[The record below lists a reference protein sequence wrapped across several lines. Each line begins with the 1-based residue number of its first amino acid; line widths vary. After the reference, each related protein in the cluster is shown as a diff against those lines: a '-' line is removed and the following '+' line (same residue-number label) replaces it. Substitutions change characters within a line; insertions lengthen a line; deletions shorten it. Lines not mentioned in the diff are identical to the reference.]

1 MKVAKC
7 VDEQSNIVADE
18 LCKTVGSKPSCQQ
31 SPHNP
36 PTPPT
41 PPPPG
46 PPAQLKINGLCKT
59 YA

>member
-31 SPHNP
+31 PPHN
-36 PTPPT
+36 PPT

-46 PPAQLKINGLCKT
+46 PPKLSKINGQCKA
-59 YA
+59 YP